1 MWWTVGFRRLETS
14 AALESAVRKA
24 RPESLDAMPF
34 ENRGEG
40 NETRIDCKGGSSLD
54 ATVRR
59 MGNVIHLPALMKLH
73 DWE

>member
-1 MWWTVGFRRLETS
+1 
-14 AALESAVRKA
+14 VRKA